1 VLIDATLP
9 VVIDVWT
16 HVAAER
22 RTLADFLETLEPADW
37 DVRSLCTE
45 WTVRDVVAH
54 VAWGP
59 TQPPMERM
67 VVFAKGGFRIN
78 RVSAEHARRWG
89 TRTPEQMVT
98 RLREI
103 AEDRRRPVGIT
114 DGHVLADI
122 VCHDLDIRRPLG
134 RPRPMPPEAFQL
146 TADLLAGTGWPLDA
160 VFARSPRKSVR
171 GLRLIAQ
178 DLIWAHGE
186 GLDVYGTAEALLL
199 AITGRPVG
207 RDELTGPG
215 AALFYERLR

>member
-1 VLIDATLP
+1 M
-9 VVIDVWT
+9 
-16 HVAAER
+16 
-22 RTLADFLETLEPADW
+22 LADFLETLEPADW
-37 DVRSLCTE
+37 EVRSLCTD

-59 TQPPMERM
+59 TQAAMERM
-67 VVFAKGGFRIN
+67 LVFAKGGFRIN

-89 TRTPEQMVT
+89 KQTPEQMVT

-114 DGHVLADI
+114 EAYVLADI
-122 VCHDLDIRRPLG
+122 VCHGLDIRRPLG
-134 RPRPMPPEAFQL
+134 RPRPMPPEPFRL
-146 TADLLAGTGWPLDA
+146 TADLMADTGWPLAA
-160 VFARSPRKSVR
+160 VFVRNPRKTMK

-178 DLIWAHGE
+178 DLGWVRGE
-186 GLDVYGTAEALLL
+186 GLAVYGSAEALLL

-215 AALFYERLR
+215 AALLYERLA